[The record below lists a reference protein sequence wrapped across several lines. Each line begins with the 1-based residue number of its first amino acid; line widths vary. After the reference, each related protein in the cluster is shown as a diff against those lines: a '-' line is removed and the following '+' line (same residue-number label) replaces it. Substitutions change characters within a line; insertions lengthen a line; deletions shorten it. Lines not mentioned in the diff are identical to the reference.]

1 MSINAATASTYMP
14 AFSPESGIS
23 LPVLYHDLG
32 GKVIYATPEHKLG
45 RLKTLLGKFV
55 VEFQRNPVL
64 KPLFWRPFFFEY

>member
-45 RLKTLLGKFV
+45 GKFV
-55 VEFQRNPVL
+55 VKFQRNPVL
-64 KPLFWRPFFFEY
+64 KPLVWKRYF

>member
-45 RLKTLLGKFV
+45 RFKTILGKFV
-55 VEFQRNPVL
+55 INFQRNPVL
-64 KPLFWRPFFFEY
+64 KPYILEEMFT